1 MAASSSARDGV
12 NCLAHLL
19 EGSASADIG
28 DSLVDILVGRPRLVL
43 EQRRHRHDHAGLAI
57 AALRNVIGDPG
68 LLDLV
73 QRAVCGETL
82 DRGDLLAGGF
92 ADRYAAGARCYA
104 ADVDGAGPALCD
116 AASVFG
122 SGQAGIFADCPKQ
135 RRIRLDVDVE
145 SFAIDGEV
153 GHLVGPLDGPPHLE
167 GDAEEKIGDAQI
179 KILQDFAFA
188 ARGIT
193 GWLWRY
199 RPDARL
205 SATFSA
211 LARSPRLAAQCGHD
225 NNE

>member
-28 DSLVDILVGRPRLVL
+28 DSLVDILVGLPRRV
-43 EQRRHRHDHAGLAI
+43 
-57 AALRNVIGDPG
+57 
-68 LLDLV
+68 LV

-82 DRGDLLAGGF
+82 DRGDLLAGGC
-92 ADRYAAGARCYA
+92 AERYAAGARCYA

-153 GHLVGPLDGPPHLE
+153 GHLVGPLDGPPPLE
-167 GDAEEKIGDAQI
+167 GDAEAKIGAAQI

-199 RPDARL
+199 RTDAR
-205 SATFSA
+205 
-211 LARSPRLAAQCGHD
+211 
-225 NNE
+225 